1 MTPTPAI
8 HLVLRSYGGDND
20 KRRPPYYSKLLALTS
35 FVRAASRLPRA
46 NVIFLNDGPVPPLH
60 LELMQRFG
68 TVEQIDGGPI
78 GMRGSYWHAIT
89 LPERHPEWSDS
100 DILSLNEDDYLFR
113 PDAFTSLAE
122 AATKLPEAS
131 YFSLYGTRPDYSDPE
146 VRERYALPH
155 DWHPAPDRL
164 VGNATWFNQ
173 PGITSTFSGRV
184 GAFRRDRR
192 VFRHCMFPFRKRFLD
207 HETCLIN
214 QGYVPY
220 RGSDSVTGL
229 PGDFEPGLRGILRT
243 VFLVPF
249 RLALNVH
256 ASLRRDRHLLYCVSP
271 NEATHLDLPVISP
284 DHDWFKEAAGVAAW
298 AEDRGLT
305 SVADGLSHSLVKEAR
320 TVR

>member
-1 MTPTPAI
+1 M
-8 HLVLRSYGGDND
+8 
-20 KRRPPYYSKLLALTS
+20 
-35 FVRAASRLPRA
+35 
-46 NVIFLNDGPVPPLH
+46 
-60 LELMQRFG
+60 
-68 TVEQIDGGPI
+68 
-78 GMRGSYWHAIT
+78 
-89 LPERHPEWSDS
+89 
-100 DILSLNEDDYLFR
+100 
-113 PDAFTSLAE
+113 
-122 AATKLPEAS
+122 
-131 YFSLYGTRPDYSDPE
+131 
-146 VRERYALPH
+146 
-155 DWHPAPDRL
+155 
-164 VGNATWFNQ
+164 
-173 PGITSTFSGRV
+173 

-220 RGSDSVTGL
+220 RGSDLVTGL

-298 AEDRGLT
+298 AEDRGLRRSPT
-305 SVADGLSHSLVKEAR
+305 GFHIH
-320 TVR
+320 